1 MAGTLQSACVLV
13 AISAMGLQLMQGRCR
28 CPPLGCCAVL
38 QQRLW
43 MALWLS
49 GCALVRRLAA
59 FDNVRQ
65 VQVAGLLVH
74 RPASAND
81 FQAPDSRSK

>member
-1 MAGTLQSACVLV
+1 MHGLQTLLWRQPSGALCCHCAVLPCLGSSDAGTL
-13 AISAMGLQLMQGRCR
+13 
-28 CPPLGCCAVL
+28 
-38 QQRLW
+38 
-43 MALWLS
+43 LS
-49 GCALVRRLAA
+49 GVIVLRRLAA

-74 RPASAND
+74 RPPSASD

>member
-1 MAGTLQSACVLV
+1 MLQCWSELLDPVWRHFWGAEQCRLGTGDDGTWLR
-13 AISAMGLQLMQGRCR
+13 G
-28 CPPLGCCAVL
+28 AV
-38 QQRLW
+38 RV
-43 MALWLS
+43 
-49 GCALVRRLAA
+49 CRLAA

-74 RPASAND
+74 RPPSASD

>member
-1 MAGTLQSACVLV
+1 
-13 AISAMGLQLMQGRCR
+13 
-28 CPPLGCCAVL
+28 
-38 QQRLW
+38 

-49 GCALVRRLAA
+49 LCALVRRLAA